1 MPTKK
6 IAVKKNPIAKEEI
19 LKTITEQLL
28 TGLTLLKEQLGDKKF
43 EKRIKKAAK
52 LLTAGIKHPSGVK
65 PEVPVKKNE
74 SPVAEPVAATEPV
87 AAAPKKK
94 AATKKKAAPAK
105 KKTVTKNKTV
115 K

>member
-6 IAVKKNPIAKEEI
+6 IAVKKDPVAKEEI

-28 TGLTLLKEQLGDKKF
+28 AGLTLLKEQLGDKKF

-52 LLTAGIKHPSGVK
+52 LLTAGIKKSPEEKPNAPS
-65 PEVPVKKNE
+65 KKNE
-74 SPVAEPVAATEPV
+74 SPVAETVAPIKTV
-87 AAAPKKK
+87 AAAPAKK
-94 AATKKKAAPAK
+94 AAPVKKAAPAK
-105 KKTVTKNKTV
+105 KKAAIKNKTV